1 MADNMCG
8 PSGGA
13 KSLVAHAERD
23 RTLHQDRLA
32 NGPNVGAGAP
42 FRSQM
47 QHSGAA
53 DMAFESFQQGG
64 PMDPVHSISP
74 VTKFNSQS
82 PMNMAGF
89 ATGAYGNHLS
99 GAPAVFGAGPAGHF
113 KAFPAPDGAPQEWLD
128 QFANMHVVDT
138 AHNGPAMT
146 NQPVAM
152 MMPGLVDHNQLA
164 VGLQQNLMM
173 ARPYGAPPMF
183 GSPVSAFPHGFQTA
197 DVHGTAK
204 VAEASFVGGESN
216 IDVEA
221 FNRAFGEYDEAE
233 FERELTNWKE
243 EQAIADREFIEA
255 QDEWMAEHGPK
266 AETRTVQPPTLEEMA
281 VIDADLEILAQELE
295 ENQAVQDAGVVSEE
309 TPMAED
315 LRRHRDDDDL
325 ARAAVDILNSVAGNE
340 SEKFKNSNF
349 FQLMRRI
356 GNKEIVVEGPN
367 LIDAVTGE
375 TIVSNKDT
383 TQDSLLA
390 SQDSGT
396 NSISTPTSSGDK
408 ADGQSGDADHS
419 LHHAVA

>member
-8 PSGGA
+8 PSSGA

-32 NGPNVGAGAP
+32 NGPNVGAGAS

-53 DMAFESFQQGG
+53 DMAFEGFQQGR
-64 PMDPVHSISP
+64 PMDPVHSMSP
-74 VTKFNSQS
+74 VVKFNPQS
-82 PMNMAGF
+82 PMNIASF

-113 KAFPAPDGAPQEWLD
+113 KPFPAPDGAPQEWLD

-146 NQPVAM
+146 NQPMAM
-152 MMPGLVDHNQLA
+152 MMPGPVDHNQLA

-183 GSPVSAFPHGFQTA
+183 GTPISAFSHGFQTA
-197 DVHGTAK
+197 DVNGTAK

-266 AETRTVQPPTLEEMA
+266 AEARTVQPPTLEEMA
-281 VIDADLEILAQELE
+281 VINTDLEILAQELE
-295 ENQAVQDAGVVSEE
+295 ENQADI
-309 TPMAED
+309 
-315 LRRHRDDDDL
+315 RRHRDDDDL
-325 ARAAVDILNSVAGNE
+325 AQAAVDILNSVAGNE

-375 TIVSNKDT
+375 TIVPNKDT
-383 TQDSLLA
+383 AQSGLLA

-396 NSISTPTSSGDK
+396 DSISTPTSTGDK
-408 ADGQSGDADHS
+408 ADGQSGDADHN